1 MNWMKYENNQSIK
14 TVKEHLN
21 NTAENL
27 FYGTHLFSLP
37 ADVLWGSFVTHSF
50 LPHGRLLNTADIYVH
65 QSQAVYGFL

>member
-27 FYGTHLFSLP
+27 FHSTHLLSTVQTWETNLLSPKFY
-37 ADVLWGSFVTHSF
+37 VWGFKA
-50 LPHGRLLNTADIYVH
+50 L
-65 QSQAVYGFL
+65 

>member
-27 FYGTHLFSLP
+27 FYSTHAL
-37 ADVLWGSFVTHSF
+37 VKHSAN
-50 LPHGRLLNTADIYVH
+50 LRKQLIRP
-65 QSQAVYGFL
+65 